1 MTKDMTSGSPAKL
14 IFGFAIPMFLGLL
27 FQQFYS
33 MVDTLI
39 VGKFLGVNPLAGV
52 GSTTSLN
59 FMVLGF
65 CMGVCNGFAI
75 PVAQMFG
82 AREEGRTQT
91 STVCDEWRM
100 ALHCIFSSDDTG
112 GRCGLPTGSCIDADA
127 RRNL

>member
-52 GSTTSLN
+52 GSTTSFELYGAGI
-59 FMVLGF
+59 LYG
-65 CMGVCNGFAI
+65 CLQWVCNSRGSD
-75 PVAQMFG
+75 V
-82 AREEGRTQT
+82 RSKRRTQT

-100 ALHCIFSSDDTG
+100 ALHRIFNSDDTG
-112 GRCGLPTGSCIDADA
+112 GRCSLPAGSCINADT
-127 RRNL
+127 RRNI